1 MDPFKM
7 GLRNL
12 IGITAPG
19 AIVLLAL
26 TYGLL
31 GVALVLDASS
41 QLNQLKDAQ
50 WFLVIAALLLS
61 YLLGNIFRLNSAD
74 DLDALSSRQMER
86 ACFSASSQINLD
98 EFLDLRRA
106 ILEDRAQL
114 ESCLKGVPDG
124 FDRWLW
130 STELFPYPAWS
141 LRKLSLYHPTDMI
154 RSFETYRDVMKR
166 LLDLESRK
174 EFFNYCKMVVAARV
188 KKQEAALVQEVQSAE
203 ANVRFFAGTYFAL
216 EFSSVLIALVQLWL
230 VAIIGAHGGYPAAA
244 ISICIVA
251 AAYGLWKRWPRAVPP
266 VPYRTSAHLQERSD
280 IPVRPKDATSRLELE
295 PCHPQDAEA
304 PSESI
309 PKPQAASAIG
319 KAETRRAR
327 FLQSLKKR
335 ENEHARHARV
345 WAFSYALYA
354 IGALGLLLLWMRDG
368 TSSGATAAL
377 FTRAA
382 SMLLTTFAV
391 MRLMDHGCRLI
402 VARFRL
408 LRIKEVDIV
417 LEAFYLAQQTPDVP
431 GTEAV
436 TEEPTEA
443 ATV

>member
-26 TYGLL
+26 TYGLF
-31 GVALVLDASS
+31 GVALVLEASS
-41 QLNQLKDAQ
+41 PLVQLKDAQ

-74 DLDALSSRQMER
+74 NLDALSSRQMER
-86 ACFSASSQINLD
+86 GCFSGRNQINLD

-106 ILEDRAQL
+106 ILEDPAQL
-114 ESCLKGVPDG
+114 ESCLKEVPDG
-124 FDRWLW
+124 FDHWLW

-141 LRKLSLYHPTDMI
+141 LRKLSLYHPGNVV
-154 RSFETYRDVMKR
+154 RFFETYRDVMKR
-166 LLDLESRK
+166 LLDLDSRK

-188 KKQEAALVQEVQSAE
+188 KKQEDALVQEVQSAE

-216 EFSSVLIALVQLWL
+216 ELSSVLIVLVQLWL
-230 VAIIGAHGGYPAAA
+230 VTIIGTRSGYPVAAITICIGAAA
-244 ISICIVA
+244 F
-251 AAYGLWKRWPRAVPP
+251 GLWERWPRAVPP
-266 VPYRTSAHLQERSD
+266 VAYLNSVHIQQERSD
-280 IPVRPKDATSRLELE
+280 RLVSPEDATGTKESELGHPQRLEAPIASIPVPKAATTIS
-295 PCHPQDAEA
+295 
-304 PSESI
+304 
-309 PKPQAASAIG
+309 

-327 FLQSLKKR
+327 FLQNLEKR
-335 ENEHARHARV
+335 EQEYAKHARV

-354 IGALGLLLLWMRDG
+354 VGALGLLLLWMRDG
-368 TSSGATAAL
+368 TSSGPKLAL

-382 SMLLTTFAV
+382 SMLLITFAII
-391 MRLMDHGCRLI
+391 RLMDRGCQLI
-402 VARFRL
+402 VDRFRL

-417 LEAFYLAQQTPDVP
+417 LEAFYLAQPAPDVD
-431 GTEAV
+431 T
-436 TEEPTEA
+436 TEPTVA
-443 ATV
+443 PIA

>member
-1 MDPFKM
+1 M

-26 TYGLL
+26 TYGLF

-41 QLNQLKDAQ
+41 QLIELKDAQ

-86 ACFSASSQINLD
+86 ACFNASGQINLD
-98 EFLDLRRA
+98 GFLDLRRA

-114 ESCLKGVPDG
+114 ESCLKGVPEG

-154 RSFETYRDVMKR
+154 RFFGAYHDVMKR

-188 KKQEAALVQEVQSAE
+188 KKPEEALVQEVQSAE

-251 AAYGLWKRWPRAVPP
+251 AAYGLWKRWPRAVSP
-266 VPYRTSAHLQERSD
+266 VAYLTSEHLQERSGS
-280 IPVRPKDATSRLELE
+280 PARAEDATSKLELE
-295 PCHPQDAEA
+295 PEA
-304 PSESI
+304 RSGNT
-309 PKPQAASAIG
+309 PKPQASSAIS

-335 ENEHARHARV
+335 EHEHVRHARI
-345 WAFSYALYA
+345 WALSYALYA
-354 IGALGLLLLWMRDG
+354 IGALGLLLLWMHDG
-368 TSSGATAAL
+368 TSSGARVAL

-391 MRLMDHGCRLI
+391 MRLMDRGCRLI

-408 LRIKEVDIV
+408 LRIKEVDTV
-417 LEAFYLAQQTPDVP
+417 LEAFYLAQQMPDMR
-431 GTEAV
+431 GTGAV
-436 TEEPTEA
+436 TKEPTEA
-443 ATV
+443 ATL